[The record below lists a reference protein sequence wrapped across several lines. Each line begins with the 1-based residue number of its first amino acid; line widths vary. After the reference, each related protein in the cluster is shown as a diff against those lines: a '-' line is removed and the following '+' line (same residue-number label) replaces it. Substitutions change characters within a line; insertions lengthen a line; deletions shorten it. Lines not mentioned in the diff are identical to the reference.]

1 MSTDNPTY
9 NPGEVGSHVPP
20 HKSQTSTDG
29 SAEHD
34 FDNPL
39 YDVEKGPTN
48 EYSAPWGVHSH
59 IPTSKPPVKAV
70 EENKPHE
77 YDYTVNEGATPTAVY
92 NYADTPT
99 TPTKPEK
106 TQQKLSDKP
115 TRLPPC
121 IHACEPVYDD
131 AIPFP
136 RNVDGQQPTY
146 DYAETLATQSKLEK
160 EQLPTY
166 DYAVNSSTNGVLPQN
181 MYDYAESSA
190 AHPSGSPQVV
200 YDYAESSGA
209 HINTNGGF
217 PVHEYDY
224 AVNREP
230 GTVPPGVREHYE
242 MLPTEN
248 GVGSSHHYAISPN

>member
-1 MSTDNPTY
+1 MSQINTD
-9 NPGEVGSHVPP
+9 
-20 HKSQTSTDG
+20 STVQH
-29 SAEHD
+29 E

-39 YDVEKGPTN
+39 YNTRTKETTTN
-48 EYSAPWGVHSH
+48 EYSAPWGIHSH
-59 IPTSKPPVKAV
+59 TPKRKPPPVKAM
-70 EENKPHE
+70 EENENKSHE

-92 NYADTPT
+92 NYADIPT

-115 TRLPPC
+115 ARLPPC
-121 IHACEPVYDD
+121 IHTCEPVYDD

-136 RNVDGQQPTY
+136 QNVDGQQPTY
-146 DYAETLATQSKLEK
+146 DYAETPATQSKLEK
-160 EQLPTY
+160 EQLPMY

-181 MYDYAESSA
+181 MYDYAESSTGR
-190 AHPSGSPQVV
+190 PSGSPQVV

-209 HINTNGGF
+209 HVNPNGGF

-242 MLPTEN
+242 MLPTEMEW
-248 GVGSSHHYAISPN
+248 GPLTTMPFDQIDIKCIISF